1 MPIFKGKQK
10 DVHVEGE
17 GLVLFETVQDAM
29 KGEKIVKDGGY
40 SVKMVAPPPELRK
53 GCDLAL
59 QINLVEQ
66 AGIDRLLRQK
76 EAAFVEIVP
85 VKKGTSA
92 LLDIVKV
99 TDFGD
104 WIMVKAGN
112 MKLTYDKKTC
122 IIVNTSGG
130 GCPDIPYLHGEM
142 LDRKMTDVA
151 RPRESG
157 FTLCAWM
164 LDRALVEGLERTKE
178 EAKK

>member
-1 MPIFKGKQK
+1 MPIFKGKPK
-10 DVHVEGE
+10 STSEG

-29 KGEKIVKDGGY
+29 KGEKIVKDAGY
-40 SVKMVAPPPELRK
+40 SAKMVAPPPELRK
-53 GCDLAL
+53 GCDLAIE
-59 QINLVEQ
+59 INLVEQ
-66 AGIDRLLRQK
+66 AGIDRALRQ
-76 EAAFVEIVP
+76 AGSAFTEIVP
-85 VKKGTSA
+85 IKTGTAA
-92 LLDIVKV
+92 LLDIVKI

-112 MKLTYDKKTC
+112 MKLAYDKKTG

-142 LDRKMTDVA
+142 LDRHVDEVM

-164 LDRALVEGLERTKE
+164 LDRALVEARELTK
-178 EAKK
+178 EAKKK